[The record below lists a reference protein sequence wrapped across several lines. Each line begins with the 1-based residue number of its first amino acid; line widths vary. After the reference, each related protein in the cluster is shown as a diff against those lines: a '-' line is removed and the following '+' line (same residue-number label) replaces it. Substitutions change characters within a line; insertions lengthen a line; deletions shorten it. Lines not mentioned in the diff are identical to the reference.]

1 MQLVELHLVNTEL
14 NIANRF
20 GYEILITLEREKLE
34 SYTVDFVELVECK
47 AFNIELSIGL
57 KLAFTAQAERMA
69 VNTHIEI
76 MYIVVAVVD
85 KIASEC

>member
-57 KLAFTAQAERMA
+57 KFAIPFYFFTFLLFYFFTLLSFSIFTLHPLLGA
-69 VNTHIEI
+69 
-76 MYIVVAVVD
+76 
-85 KIASEC
+85 